1 MHRHIILNCYIL
13 GANMNQYIEVSLQ
26 AVILFPFVVAIFTL
40 PYIAYNYHKYGSVIS
55 LKVVIVYSFIFYI
68 LCMYCL
74 VILPLPSPEKAATLH
89 NHKMQLE
96 PFLFIKDILQ
106 RSDIIKDQPKTWLSV
121 VLNKAFLVNILNLF
135 LALPFGMYLRY
146 YFKRSFIETIVL
158 SFLLS
163 LFFEIT
169 QLTGLYFLYSGSYRL
184 FDVDDL
190 IVNTSG
196 GVLGFLLMGPFM
208 TFLPSRD
215 ELDEISYKKGMEV
228 SLTRRFISFFFDMA
242 FIAFLTFI
250 CEILIPEFALLLS
263 FEASILFYFSVFP
276 ILFKGRTL
284 GKFITSTAIVS
295 LNEERP
301 AFYSYFLRY
310 ILFYGFYFFIP
321 LNIRRLLESLIL
333 TNTDP
338 YKDMAYATV
347 ELLAAILY
355 FMILLT
361 ALIKSARHRR
371 LLYEKLS
378 KTKIQS
384 TVKVS

>member
-1 MHRHIILNCYIL
+1 
-13 GANMNQYIEVSLQ
+13 MNQYIEVSLQ

-89 NHKMQLE
+89 SHKMQLE

-106 RSDIIKDQPKTWLSV
+106 RSDIIKDQPRTWLSV

-146 YFKRSFIETIVL
+146 YFKRSFIETLVL

-196 GVLGFLLMGPFM
+196 GLLGFLLMGPFM
-208 TFLPSRD
+208 KFLPSRD

-250 CEILIPEFALLLS
+250 CEILIPEFALLFS

-338 YKDMAYATV
+338 YKDMAYATL
-347 ELLAAILY
+347 ELLATILY

-371 LLYEKLS
+371 LLYENLS

>member
-1 MHRHIILNCYIL
+1 MFL

-89 NHKMQLE
+89 SHKMQLE

-196 GVLGFLLMGPFM
+196 GLLGFLLMGPFM
-208 TFLPSRD
+208 KFLPSRD

-250 CEILIPEFALLLS
+250 CEILIPEFALLFS

-378 KTKIQS
+378 NTKIQS

>member
-1 MHRHIILNCYIL
+1 
-13 GANMNQYIEVSLQ
+13 MNQYIEVSLQ

-89 NHKMQLE
+89 SHKMQLE

-169 QLTGLYFLYSGSYRL
+169 QLTGLYFAYSGSYRL

-196 GVLGFLLMGPFM
+196 GVLGFLLMGTFM
-208 TFLPSRD
+208 KFLPSRD

-250 CEILIPEFALLLS
+250 CEILIPEFALLFS

-295 LNEERP
+295 LNEELP

-371 LLYEKLS
+371 LLYENLS

>member
-1 MHRHIILNCYIL
+1 
-13 GANMNQYIEVSLQ
+13 MNQYLEVSLQ

-68 LCMYCL
+68 LCIYCL

-89 NHKMQLE
+89 SHRMQLE
-96 PFLFIKDILQ
+96 PFLFIKDILNS
-106 RSDIIKDQPKTWLSV
+106 SDIIKNHPKTWLSV

-135 LALPFGMYLRY
+135 LAIPFGMYLRY
-146 YFKRSFIETIVL
+146 YFKRSFMETLVL

-169 QLTGLYFLYSGSYRL
+169 QLTGLYFIYSGSYRL

-196 GVLGFLLMGPFM
+196 GVLGFLLMGSFM
-208 TFLPSRD
+208 KFLPSRD

-250 CEILIPEFALLLS
+250 CEILIPRFSLLFS
-263 FEASILFYFSVFP
+263 FESCVLFYFSVIP
-276 ILFKGRTL
+276 ILFRGRTL
-284 GKFITSTAIVS
+284 GKFITSTSIVS

-310 ILFYGFYFFIP
+310 MLFYGFYFFIP
-321 LNIRRLLESLIL
+321 LNVRRLLESLIL

-338 YKDMAYATV
+338 YKDMAYATL
-347 ELLAAILY
+347 ELLATILY

-371 LLYEKLS
+371 LLYENLS
-378 KTKIQS
+378 KTKIHS
-384 TVKVS
+384 TVKVSNLNHI

>member
-1 MHRHIILNCYIL
+1 MLYFL

-89 NHKMQLE
+89 SHKMQLE

-106 RSDIIKDQPKTWLSV
+106 RSDIVKDQPKTWLSV

-208 TFLPSRD
+208 KFLPSRD

-250 CEILIPEFALLLS
+250 CEILIPEFALLFS

-295 LNEERP
+295 LNEELP

-371 LLYEKLS
+371 LLYENLS

>member
-89 NHKMQLE
+89 SHKMQLE

-106 RSDIIKDQPKTWLSV
+106 RSDIIKDQPRTWLSV

-146 YFKRSFIETIVL
+146 YFKRSFIETLVL

-169 QLTGLYFLYSGSYRL
+169 QLTGLYFAYSGSYRL

-196 GVLGFLLMGPFM
+196 GVLGFLLMGTFM
-208 TFLPSRD
+208 KFLPSRD

-250 CEILIPEFALLLS
+250 CEILIPEFALLFS

-276 ILFKGRTL
+276 ILFKGKTF

-321 LNIRRLLESLIL
+321 LNVRRLLESLIL

-338 YKDMAYATV
+338 YKDMAYATL
-347 ELLAAILY
+347 ELLVTILY

-361 ALIKSARHRR
+361 ALIKSAKHRR
-371 LLYEKLS
+371 LLYENLS

-384 TVKVS
+384 TVKIS

>member
-1 MHRHIILNCYIL
+1 
-13 GANMNQYIEVSLQ
+13 MNQYIEVSLQ

-89 NHKMQLE
+89 SHKMQLE

-250 CEILIPEFALLLS
+250 CEILIPEFALLFS

-378 KTKIQS
+378 NTKIQS

>member
-1 MHRHIILNCYIL
+1 
-13 GANMNQYIEVSLQ
+13 MNQYLEVSLQ

-40 PYIAYNYHKYGSVIS
+40 PYIAYNYHKYGSVMS

-89 NHKMQLE
+89 SHKMQLE
-96 PFLFIKDILQ
+96 PFLFIKDILN
-106 RSDIIKDQPKTWLSV
+106 RSDIIKNQPKTWLSV

-135 LALPFGMYLRY
+135 LAIPFGMYLRY
-146 YFKRSFIETIVL
+146 YFKRSFMETLFL

-169 QLTGLYFLYSGSYRL
+169 QLTGLYFIYSGSYRL

-208 TFLPSRD
+208 KFLPSRD

-228 SLTRRFISFFFDMA
+228 SLTRRFISFFFDMF
-242 FIAFLTFI
+242 FIVLLTFI
-250 CEILIPEFALLLS
+250 CEILIPRFTLLFS

-310 ILFYGFYFFIP
+310 ILFYVFYFFIP
-321 LNIRRLLESLIL
+321 LNVRRLLESLIL

-338 YKDMAYATV
+338 YKDMAYATL
-347 ELLAAILY
+347 ELLATILY
-355 FMILLT
+355 FMMLLT

-371 LLYEKLS
+371 LLYENLS

-384 TVKVS
+384 TVKVSNLNHI

>member
-1 MHRHIILNCYIL
+1 
-13 GANMNQYIEVSLQ
+13 MNQYIEVSLQ

-89 NHKMQLE
+89 SHKMQLE

-146 YFKRSFIETIVL
+146 YFKRSFIETMVL

-169 QLTGLYFLYSGSYRL
+169 QLTGLYFTYSGSYRL

-208 TFLPSRD
+208 KFLPSRD

-228 SLTRRFISFFFDMA
+228 SLTRRFISFFFDMF
-242 FIAFLTFI
+242 FIALLTFI
-250 CEILIPEFALLLS
+250 CEILIPKFTLLFS
-263 FEASILFYFSVFP
+263 SEASILFYFSVFP
-276 ILFKGRTL
+276 ILFKGKTF
-284 GKFITSTAIVS
+284 GKFVTSTAIVS

-321 LNIRRLLESLIL
+321 LNVRRLLESLIL

-338 YKDMAYATV
+338 YKDMAYATL
-347 ELLAAILY
+347 ELLATILY

-371 LLYEKLS
+371 LLYENLS

>member
-1 MHRHIILNCYIL
+1 MDISQKTSCTDFLSVYLSHILKIFFT
-13 GANMNQYIEVSLQ
+13 QV
-26 AVILFPFVVAIFTL
+26 FTL
-40 PYIAYNYHKYGSVIS
+40 
-55 LKVVIVYSFIFYI
+55 
-68 LCMYCL
+68 
-74 VILPLPSPEKAATLH
+74 
-89 NHKMQLE
+89 
-96 PFLFIKDILQ
+96 LF
-106 RSDIIKDQPKTWLSV
+106 SS
-121 VLNKAFLVNILNLF
+121 
-135 LALPFGMYLRY
+135 
-146 YFKRSFIETIVL
+146 
-158 SFLLS
+158 
-163 LFFEIT
+163 
-169 QLTGLYFLYSGSYRL
+169 
-184 FDVDDL
+184 
-190 IVNTSG
+190 
-196 GVLGFLLMGPFM
+196 
-208 TFLPSRD
+208 
-215 ELDEISYKKGMEV
+215 
-228 SLTRRFISFFFDMA
+228 
-242 FIAFLTFI
+242 
-250 CEILIPEFALLLS
+250 
-263 FEASILFYFSVFP
+263 EASILFYFSVFP
-276 ILFKGRTL
+276 ILFKGKTF

-338 YKDMAYATV
+338 YKDMAYATI

>member
-1 MHRHIILNCYIL
+1 
-13 GANMNQYIEVSLQ
+13 MNQYIEVSLQ

-89 NHKMQLE
+89 SHKMQLE

-196 GVLGFLLMGPFM
+196 GLLGFLLMGPFM
-208 TFLPSRD
+208 KFLPSRD

-228 SLTRRFISFFFDMA
+228 SLTRRFISLFFDMA

-250 CEILIPEFALLLS
+250 CEILIPEFALLFS

-338 YKDMAYATV
+338 YKDMAYATL
-347 ELLAAILY
+347 ELLATILY

>member
-1 MHRHIILNCYIL
+1 
-13 GANMNQYIEVSLQ
+13 MNQYLEISLQ

-40 PYIAYNYHKYGSVIS
+40 PYIAYNYHKYGSVMS

-89 NHKMQLE
+89 SHRMQLE
-96 PFLFIKDILQ
+96 PFLFIKDILN
-106 RSDIIKDQPKTWLSV
+106 RSDIIKNQPKTWLSV

-135 LALPFGMYLRY
+135 LAIPFGMYLRY
-146 YFKRSFIETIVL
+146 YFKRSFIETLVL

-169 QLTGLYFLYSGSYRL
+169 QLTGLYFIYSGSYRL

-208 TFLPSRD
+208 KFLPSRD

-228 SLTRRFISFFFDMA
+228 SLTRRFISFFFDMF
-242 FIAFLTFI
+242 FIALLTFI
-250 CEILIPEFALLLS
+250 CEILIPEFTLLFS
-263 FEASILFYFSVFP
+263 SEASILFYFSVFP

-321 LNIRRLLESLIL
+321 LNVRRLLESLIL

-338 YKDMAYATV
+338 NKDMAYATL
-347 ELLAAILY
+347 ELLATILY

-371 LLYEKLS
+371 LLYENLS

-384 TVKVS
+384 TVKVSNLNHI